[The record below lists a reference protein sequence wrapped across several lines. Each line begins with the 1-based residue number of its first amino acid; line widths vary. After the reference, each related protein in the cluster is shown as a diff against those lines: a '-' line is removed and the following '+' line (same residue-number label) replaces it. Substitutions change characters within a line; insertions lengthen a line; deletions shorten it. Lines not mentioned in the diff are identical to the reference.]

1 VSGHPVLDGFQGY
14 SLFIQ
19 ILVARGLMKSLSG
32 SGLANTGPA
41 AGVRHGIWEI
51 VAVGA
56 EP

>member
-1 VSGHPVLDGFQGY
+1 MSGHPVLDGFQGY